1 MIASAEPLHSKV
13 TSSLK
18 DSAIISVQYEN
29 EFKDDPHVLGCVS
42 FNSAI
47 NPAEAYPVVPLQQLS
62 ANPVLEVWRGRRPV
76 ARGRLGELHF
86 SHNGEVLFGFLKKPG
101 IHIESSAEQ
110 AYNDI
115 VQASQQLGYPHLIR
129 VWHFFPAINERV
141 NEDER
146 YHAFNKGRHS
156 SLLKSHSLA
165 LERLPAATAIGTQG
179 GDLLIYFI
187 ASQSPGVSY
196 ENPRQVSAY
205 HYPDR
210 YGPKSPSFSRAIAIN
225 EEILF
230 ISGTASIKGHESKHP
245 DDLVSQFKETIKNLT
260 TIIENSGFI
269 EARSKIWKIYLRD
282 PSLRDTLLE
291 LTGHLKTD
299 PEHILLIQGDVC
311 RTDLMIEIEG
321 CLSI

>member
-1 MIASAEPLHSKV
+1 MIPSTEPLPTRVKCA
-13 TSSLK
+13 LEA
-18 DSAIISVQYEN
+18 SAIIKVQYET
-29 EFKDDPHVLGCVS
+29 ERKEDPYVLGCVA
-42 FNSAI
+42 FDPAI
-47 NPAEAYPVVPLQQLS
+47 LEAHDYPVVPLQQLS
-62 ANPVLEVWRGRRPV
+62 APPVVEVWRGRRPV
-76 ARGRLGELHF
+76 VRGRLGDLHY
-86 SHNGEVLFGFLKKPG
+86 SHNGELLFGFLKKPG
-101 IHIESSAEQ
+101 MAIASSAEQ

-115 VQASQQLGYPHLIR
+115 VQTAQQLGYPHLVR

-141 NEDER
+141 DKDER

-156 SLLKSHSLA
+156 SLLKNHCLA
-165 LERLPAATAIGTQG
+165 LERLPAATAIGTQD

-187 ASQSPGVSY
+187 ASQSPGISY

-210 YGPKSPSFSRAIAIN
+210 YGPQSPSFSRAIAIN
-225 EEILF
+225 DEILF

-245 DDLVSQFKETIKNLT
+245 DDLVSQFRETLKNLT
-260 TIIENSGFI
+260 TIIENSGFKA
-269 EARSKIWKIYLRD
+269 ARSKTWKIYLRD
-282 PSLRDTLLE
+282 PSLRDALLQ
-291 LTGHLKTD
+291 LTGYLETD

>member
-1 MIASAEPLHSKV
+1 MILSTEPLPTKV
-13 TSSLK
+13 KCSLEEP
-18 DSAIISVQYEN
+18 AIIKVQYET
-29 EFKDDPHVLGCVS
+29 ECKDDPYVLGCVS
-42 FNSAI
+42 FEL
-47 NPAEAYPVVPLQQLS
+47 PLQETQAYPAVPLKQLS
-62 ANPVLEVWRGRRPV
+62 ARSVVEVWRGRRPV
-76 ARGRLGELHF
+76 IRDRLGDLHY
-86 SHNGEVLFGFLKKPG
+86 SHNGELLFGFLKKPG
-101 IHIESSAEQ
+101 MAIESSAKQ

-115 VQASQQLGYPHLIR
+115 VQAAQQLGYPHLVR

-141 NEDER
+141 KKDER

-156 SLLKSHSLA
+156 ALLKNHCLA
-165 LERLPAATAIGTQG
+165 LERLPAATAIGTQD

-245 DDLVSQFKETIKNLT
+245 DDLVSQFKETLKNLT
-260 TIIENSGFI
+260 TIIENSGFN
-269 EARSKIWKIYLRD
+269 EARSKTWKVYLRD
-282 PSLRDTLLE
+282 PSLRDALLQ
-291 LTGHLKTD
+291 LTRYLKTD